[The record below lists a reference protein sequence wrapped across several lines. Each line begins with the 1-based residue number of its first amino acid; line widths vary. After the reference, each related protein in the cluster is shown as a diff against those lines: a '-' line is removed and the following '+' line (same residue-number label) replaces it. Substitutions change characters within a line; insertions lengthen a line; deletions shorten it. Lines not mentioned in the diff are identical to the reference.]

1 MLKHS
6 TNHESGDSKIGG
18 LNFKSCS
25 TALLCHMK
33 PVQCIAFLA
42 IIKQQKCT
50 NWEISNVKICIN

>member
-50 NWEISNVKICIN
+50 N